1 MTVVDP
7 ESFVPTLEHRIS
19 LLTADTP
26 RRWGTMTAHEMLC
39 HLADSFSAMLGER
52 QVAESVSWS
61 PLRRRITRYIAL
73 QTPLPWPKGVPTLP
87 EVNPHVRGTRPTQFD
102 LDRAKLTA
110 LMRRFVVPGTRYAAH
125 PMFGTM
131 SRDLWMIWTFRHV
144 DHHLRQFGR

>member
-1 MTVVDP
+1 MTVVAP
-7 ESFVPTLEHRIS
+7 ESFVPTLEHRIT

-26 RRWGTMTAHEMLC
+26 RRWGTMTAHEMVC

-87 EVNPHVRGTRPTQFD
+87 EVNPHVSGTRPTQFD

-110 LMRRFVVPGTRYAAH
+110 LMRRFVVPGT
-125 PMFGTM
+125 
-131 SRDLWMIWTFRHV
+131 
-144 DHHLRQFGR
+144 